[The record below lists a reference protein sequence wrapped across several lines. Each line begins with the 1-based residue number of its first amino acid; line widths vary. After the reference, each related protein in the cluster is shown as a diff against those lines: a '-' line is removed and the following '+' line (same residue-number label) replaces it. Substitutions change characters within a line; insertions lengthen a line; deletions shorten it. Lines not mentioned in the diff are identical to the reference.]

1 MAGPDHDKGKFPRP
15 VRIMAWVSFWAD
27 VASEMVYPVIPLYVT
42 GPLKAPAAVLAGMEG
57 AANIVLNFVKG
68 WSGHLSDKLG
78 TRVPFVRI
86 GYAMTA
92 VSKPLTA
99 LAFSWPLVAL
109 LRIVD
114 RFGKGVRYSPRDALL
129 ADAVEPG
136 IAGRAFGFHRAM
148 DAAGAVVGSLTGCVL
163 LWMLPGQYRLV
174 FLGTLLPGIV
184 AVWLTFQLR
193 DKHPAAR
200 PEEPETPVVASA
212 VRPQLSPKFYRVLA
226 VSIVFGLANS
236 ADMFLLLRAKDL
248 GLSDSLVVLS
258 YVVFNAVY
266 SVSAFPLGHLSDK
279 VGRKTVLAIGWA
291 VYALTYFGF
300 AATPLAGVWPLM
312 ALYGIYNGACDGVS
326 RAWVKD
332 ASEPE
337 NRGTAMGVYAMA
349 NGFAVLAG
357 SLVAGVTWDRV
368 DHRAPFWIGGSLATL
383 ALIGLLA
390 MWRKV

>member
-1 MAGPDHDKGKFPRP
+1 
-15 VRIMAWVSFWAD
+15 
-27 VASEMVYPVIPLYVT
+27 
-42 GPLKAPAAVLAGMEG
+42 
-57 AANIVLNFVKG
+57 
-68 WSGHLSDKLG
+68 
-78 TRVPFVRI
+78 
-86 GYAMTA
+86 
-92 VSKPLTA
+92 
-99 LAFSWPLVAL
+99 
-109 LRIVD
+109 
-114 RFGKGVRYSPRDALL
+114 
-129 ADAVEPG
+129 
-136 IAGRAFGFHRAM
+136 M
-148 DAAGAVVGSLTGCVL
+148 DAAGAVVGSLIGCFVL
-163 LWMLPGQYRLV
+163 WRLPGQYRLV
-174 FLGTLLPGIV
+174 FLVTLVPGLV
-184 AVWLTFQLR
+184 ALWLTYRLKEAVR
-193 DKHPAAR
+193 TPGPTAEAPAPAAEAAESKPR
-200 PEEPETPVVASA
+200 
-212 VRPQLSPKFYRVLA
+212 LSTKFYRVLA

-248 GLSDSLVVLS
+248 GLNDSLVVLS
-258 YVVFNAVY
+258 YVVFNAIY

-357 SLVAGVTWDRV
+357 SLVAGVTWDRI

-383 ALIGLLA
+383 ALVGLLA